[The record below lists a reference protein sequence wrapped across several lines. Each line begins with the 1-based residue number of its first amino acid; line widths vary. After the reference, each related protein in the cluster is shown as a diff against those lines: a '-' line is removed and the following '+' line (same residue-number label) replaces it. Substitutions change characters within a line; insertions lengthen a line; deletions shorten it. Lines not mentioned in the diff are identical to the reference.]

1 MTKKRFSLSI
11 DTEWWF
17 VQDNTIQVNKYGY
30 RDDLTGEDEYGGLRQ
45 ELTEQET
52 VDLLNKLYEENMKL
66 QFQFNLLQEPVNE
79 FYRGAKENANMVLV
93 EQLKRENKELKLQL
107 EAFKDKLCELGMS
120 GSKQYDKRFHIAI
133 SNDNTVRLVDHER
146 NNDLISIGFKKH
158 SDAADCSDALQY
170 LCNLMNGLAEEN
182 DVLRKQLKTKHVTGH
197 LKKSDVKDSHL
208 IIDGNEVN
216 CKIEELRA
224 SGYSDEYINKELG
237 HLVNWRI

>member
-1 MTKKRFSLSI
+1 MTQKRFSLSK

-30 RDDLTGEDEYGGLRQ
+30 RDDLTGEDEYRGLRQ

-52 VDLLNKLYEENMKL
+52 VNLLNKFYEENKKL
-66 QFQFNLLQEPVNE
+66 RFQFNLLQEPVNE
-79 FYRGAKENANMVLV
+79 FYRGVRENAMV
-93 EQLKRENKELKLQL
+93 KRTKT
-107 EAFKDKLCELGMS
+107 G
-120 GSKQYDKRFHIAI
+120 KRFRITVF
-133 SNDNTVRLVDHER
+133 NDNTVRLTDHKK
-146 NNDLISIGFKKH
+146 NNDLISIGFKEH
-158 SDAADCSDALQY
+158 SDAIDCSDALQY
-170 LCNLMNGLAEEN
+170 LCNLMNGLVEEN
-182 DVLRKQLKTKHVTGH
+182 DALSKQLKTEYCTGH